1 MKYTQA
7 INIIRKCQFDIIDL
21 MASNLIKSK
30 VLKYDKVQYL
40 LMTSKQGPPGE

>member
-30 VLKYDKVQYL
+30 VLKYKNTIGDGGSTAL
-40 LMTSKQGPPGE
+40 